1 MFTGLPPFHSFES
14 DGVWLRFLTDQCI
27 LLVGQTGGLQ
37 RFLCDSGETEGGK
50 DHAPPVFSCALTDE
64 HPKGLIIS
72 GGKGDIF
79 ILPGGE
85 PGFFQTDLYRV
96 VIALGGDFLGGGL
109 ASASRLS
116 CKMAAAWAADSWPE
130 SREAVCA
137 RILSRTCSLR
147 VWSAWL
153 SELARTWR
161 RITFSAN

>member
-50 DHAPPVFSCALTDE
+50 DHTPPVFSCALTNE

-85 PGFFQTDLYRV
+85 PSFLQTDLYRV
-96 VIALGGDFLGGGL
+96 VIAPGGDFLGGGL
-109 ASASRLS
+109 GQ
-116 CKMAAAWAADSWPE
+116 
-130 SREAVCA
+130 
-137 RILSRTCSLR
+137 
-147 VWSAWL
+147 
-153 SELARTWR
+153 LARTWR